1 MASKDNEEDFQE
13 TSPDQSAGHQG
24 PPNRADGQPAG
35 THLTALEETELDQE
49 EEEVVAEL
57 MDAVHSGQV
66 TLVRQMVRRAFH
78 SGPVPSS
85 SELRAYEDVLPGLA
99 DRLVV
104 LAEKE
109 QKIRGGDIKHSNWN
123 DTFKVGASIIVS
135 LAMVGGGVY
144 CTYIEQP
151 VAGIAI
157 ATSGVIGGVISAFF
171 AKTKRGEKDG
181 W

>member
-1 MASKDNEEDFQE
+1 MASKDNEEDLHE
-13 TSPDQSAGHQG
+13 TPPDQPAGHQG
-24 PPNRADGQPAG
+24 LPNRADGQPAG

-57 MDAVHSGQV
+57 MDAVQSGRV

-104 LAEKE
+104 LAENE
-109 QKIRGGDIKHSNWN
+109 QKIRGGDVKHSNWN
-123 DTFKVGASIIVS
+123 DTFKIAASIVVS
-135 LAMVGGGVY
+135 LAMIGGGVY
-144 CTYIEQP
+144 CTVIGFP
-151 VAGIAI
+151 IAGAAI
-157 ATSGVIGGVISAFF
+157 ATSGVIGGVISAYSSYS
-171 AKTKRGEKDG
+171 KRGNKDE
-181 W
+181 